1 MSERPIERRVVTA
14 LFVDVVGSTALIV
27 QLGSERFKRALDQA
41 FVALKAAIETE
52 GGSVGTSIGDAIF
65 ALFGVPAAHPD
76 DPQRALRAAL
86 ACIRW
91 SEARGP
97 AAVPL
102 AVRIGVETGEAIID
116 LAGAETE
123 RQQMTVG
130 ACVNLAARL
139 QQLAEPGQI
148 LVGPTCHQITTEMA
162 AFAALGEIEL
172 KGLGRQP
179 AWRLVALAGSP
190 PSARPPLVGRGAELE
205 LLRLAYRQALTGR
218 SILALVYGP
227 PGQGKTRLV
236 EEFITELGDGA
247 KMLKARCRPA
257 GEMGAGNPLRDLL
270 ASDGKSSL
278 AEGLVDRLG
287 ALFLDALERHRVF
300 TALAHSVGLI
310 VAQEISALAPAQRQD
325 EIENGWR
332 RYLAALG
339 RLGPLILWV
348 DDLHWAEKEFVNLL
362 DRLAFGADLPLLI
375 LTTARP
381 EFAAQMEW
389 HPSEDRFLVRLG
401 ALNENDAWTL
411 ARHAGRTDPTG
422 IERAEGNPLFI
433 IELARARGVGTA
445 PDLPITL
452 KGIIGARLDELPKQ
466 DRELL
471 QRVAIVGETF
481 TLDDATL
488 LSGRE
493 PVDVQKTLDWLADRL
508 YLRRVP
514 GGLRFHHALVHDV
527 AYARLA
533 AAERM
538 QLHARFAQA
547 GVPLEDAE
555 TRAHHLWEAVGAQD
569 AAWVWEGSEA
579 LCGLRISAREAHLLA
594 ARRYADRFAYE
605 RAIEA
610 CRRAL
615 LFSAE
620 TKEVARVEQ
629 ALGEVLGAKGDVDQ
643 AWMHY
648 LRARDSYRQAGLE
661 PPPELYPSM
670 LELQIYT
677 SGMFVRPPDSALV
690 EALLQEG
697 EAVARRAGHTA
708 ALARVIAL
716 RAYQAHDAAQLVE
729 ALRLS
734 EAVADRRSLV
744 SFLDH
749 AAILQ
754 IRAGEFAAAQRTYER
769 LDTVAAAG
777 GLAGEPLEFRGIL
790 MLNIGNLA
798 EARGLA
804 ERFRAASASR
814 GPHLQTHAHREQC
827 HVLLA
832 QGNWR
837 GLVELAAETERLVA
851 EHPETAFCYAVTAVL
866 AFAAIAHSVEG
877 RYPEARALLKRA
889 DAPLQAEPLERE
901 SVLLL
906 ANGVAGRSDAVT
918 DLRRAVREGAAPPF
932 WFFKRME
939 AVVLTMLERWDE
951 MDDALR
957 PLERIAEKGSRY
969 LEALVAAIRE
979 EMAVARG
986 GPGPT
991 HRKLRDLGYLG
1002 WSQLLAYRPVAL

>member
-1 MSERPIERRVVTA
+1 
-14 LFVDVVGSTALIV
+14 VGSTALIV

-41 FVALKAAIETE
+41 FLALRAVIEAE
-52 GGSVGTSIGDAIF
+52 GGSVGTFIGDAIF

-76 DPQRALRAAL
+76 DPQRALRAAQ

-97 AAVPL
+97 ASVPL
-102 AVRIGVETGEAIID
+102 AVRIGVETGEAIVD

-123 RQQMTVG
+123 RQQTSVG
-130 ACVNLAARL
+130 TCVNLAARL

-148 LVGPTCHQITTEMA
+148 LVGPTCHQITAELA
-162 AFAALGEIEL
+162 AFTALGEVEL

-190 PSARPPLVGRGAELE
+190 ASVRSPLVGRDTELE
-205 LLRLAYRQALTGR
+205 LLRLAYRRARSGR
-218 SILALVYGP
+218 SILAVVYGP

-236 EEFITELGDGA
+236 EEFVGA
-247 KMLKARCRPA
+247 LDEDTKLLKARCRPA
-257 GEMGAGNPLRDLL
+257 GELGARSPLRELL
-270 ASDGKSSL
+270 MSDDGASS
-278 AEGLVDRLG
+278 AEGLADRLVG
-287 ALFLDALERHRVF
+287 LFPDALEQHRVF

-310 VAQEISALAPAQRQD
+310 VAQELSALPAAQRQD

-332 RYLAALG
+332 RYLAALA

-348 DDLHWAEKEFVNLL
+348 DDLHWADGEVVGLL
-362 DRLAFGADLPLLI
+362 DRLTLGADLPLLI

-381 EFAAQMEW
+381 EFATQAGW
-389 HPSEDRFLVRLG
+389 RPGDDRFLVGLD
-401 ALNENDAWTL
+401 ALNETDAWAL
-411 ARHAGRTDPTG
+411 AWHAGRADPTG

-433 IELARARGVGTA
+433 IELARARQVDTV

-452 KGIIGARLDELPKQ
+452 KGIIGARLDELPRQ

-471 QRVAIVGETF
+471 QRVAVVGETF
-481 TLDDATL
+481 AVDDATL

-493 PVDVQKTLDWLADRL
+493 PADVQAALDRLAERL

-527 AYARLA
+527 AYGRLTTV
-533 AAERM
+533 ERM

-547 GVPLEDAE
+547 GVPPEDAE
-555 TRAHHLWEAVGAQD
+555 ALAHHLWEAVGAQD
-569 AAWVWEGSEA
+569 AAWVWEGSEP
-579 LCGLRISAREAHLLA
+579 LSGLRISAREAHLAA

-615 LFSAE
+615 LFATE
-620 TKEVARVEQ
+620 PKEVGRVEQ
-629 ALGEVLGAKGDVDQ
+629 VLGEVFAAKGDADQ
-643 AWMHY
+643 AWTHY
-648 LRARDSYRQAGLE
+648 LRARDFYQEAGFE
-661 PPPELYPSM
+661 PPSDLYPSV

-677 SGMFVRPPDSALV
+677 SGMFVRPPDGALV

-697 EAVARRAGHTA
+697 EAVARRAGNAA
-708 ALARVIAL
+708 ALARLLAL

-729 ALRLS
+729 ALRQS
-734 EAVADRRSLV
+734 EAVADPRSLG

-754 IRAGEFAAAQRTYER
+754 IRAGEFAAARRSYER
-769 LDTVAAAG
+769 LDAAAAAG
-777 GLAGEPLEFRGIL
+777 GLTGEQLEFRGIL
-790 MLNIGNLA
+790 ALNIGNLA
-798 EARGLA
+798 EAEGLA
-804 ERFRAASASR
+804 ERFRAASTSR
-814 GPHLQTHAHREQC
+814 GPHLRTHAHREQC

-837 GLVELAAETERLVA
+837 GLAELAAETERLVA

-866 AFAAIAHSVEG
+866 SFAAIAHAVEG
-877 RYPEARALLKRA
+877 RGSEARALLMRA
-889 DAPLQAEPLERE
+889 EAPLRAEPLERE

-906 ANGVAGRSDAVT
+906 ANGVAGRSGKVAE
-918 DLRRAVREGAAPPF
+918 LRRQVREGAAPPF

-951 MDDALR
+951 VDDALR
-957 PLERIAEKGSRY
+957 PLERVAEKGSRY

-979 EMAVARG
+979 EMAAARG
-986 GPGPT
+986 GPAPT
-991 HRKLRDLGYLG
+991 HRMLRELGYRG
-1002 WSQLLAYRPVAL
+1002 WSQLLAHRPEAL